1 MKKIFYNF
9 IFIPL
14 FLSCGSKEDK
24 NLQKNNQN
32 QTDSLPTSSI
42 NKLDTSK
49 VENDTT
55 FYLSND
61 QQLLIG
67 KGIPRLIR
75 KNNYALLPEVSEAFE
90 KMKKTAKKAGFN
102 IHVISSYRDFDYQ
115 KGIWNRKFNSNSKN
129 LTPEKNISKIIGY
142 STIPGTSRH
151 HWGTDLDIIHSVNGI
166 PNDPLNEKHFNKGGS
181 MEKFKEW
188 LDQNSEKFGFYL
200 VYTNNPKRKGFKYE
214 PWHFTYKP
222 LSQKMLQQYNK
233 LDINTILKN
242 EKLIGSQYF
251 TPEFIDQYKEEQIL
265 DINTTIK

>member
-1 MKKIFYNF
+1 MSKFNRLKNSY
-9 IFIPL
+9 L
-14 FLSCGSKEDK
+14 FLLIFFVTISCVLGNSEQVQM
-24 NLQKNNQN
+24 N
-32 QTDSLPTSSI
+32 S
-42 NKLDTSK
+42 DTIYT
-49 VENDTT
+49 NYTT
-55 FYLSND
+55 AD
-61 QQLLIG
+61 LIG
-67 KGIPRLIR
+67 KGNPTMVG
-75 KNNYALLPEVSEAFE
+75 KDYKLLPEVAKQFELMKSEAQ
-90 KMKKTAKKAGFN
+90 KAGFK
-102 IHVISSYRDFDYQ
+102 IHVVSSYRNYTYQ
-115 KGIWNRKFNSNSKN
+115 NGIWERKYKANQAK
-129 LTPEKNISKIIGY
+129 KIAAKQNIDKIIEY

>member
-90 KMKKTAKKAGFN
+90 KMKKTAKKQALTYMSFL
-102 IHVISSYRDFDYQ
+102 VIEILIIKKES
-115 KGIWNRKFNSNSKN
+115 GIGN
-129 LTPEKNISKIIGY
+129 LIQIVKI
-142 STIPGTSRH
+142 
-151 HWGTDLDIIHSVNGI
+151 
-166 PNDPLNEKHFNKGGS
+166 
-181 MEKFKEW
+181 
-188 LDQNSEKFGFYL
+188 
-200 VYTNNPKRKGFKYE
+200 
-214 PWHFTYKP
+214 
-222 LSQKMLQQYNK
+222 
-233 LDINTILKN
+233 
-242 EKLIGSQYF
+242 
-251 TPEFIDQYKEEQIL
+251 
-265 DINTTIK
+265 